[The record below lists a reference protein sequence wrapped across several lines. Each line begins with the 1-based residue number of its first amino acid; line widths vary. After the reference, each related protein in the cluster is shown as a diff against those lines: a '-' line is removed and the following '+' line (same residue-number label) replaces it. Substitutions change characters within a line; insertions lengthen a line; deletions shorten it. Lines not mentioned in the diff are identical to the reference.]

1 MLTRRWPEAVEN
13 ALRLHYEVTTSPD
26 DTPMMKNQLRSAMR
40 QYDALCPTVSD
51 RITADILSVP
61 NSRVRIIGN
70 YGTGLDHID
79 LGAAR
84 NAGIVV
90 TNTPDVLT
98 ESTAELT
105 LLLILMASRRASEGE
120 RELRGGHW
128 TGWRPIHMLGW
139 GLAGKTLGLVG
150 FGRIARAVAQRARAA
165 LGMRIAYYNRH
176 QADSEE
182 EVALAATYYSSLDDL
197 MGMADVLSLHCPG
210 GIETHHLIDQ
220 RRLAQMKHSAMLI
233 NTARGTIINESDLAM
248 ALSSGRL
255 AAAALDVYE
264 SEPAIN
270 PALLAAP
277 NTVLLPHLGSATIE
291 TRTAM
296 GMRVA
301 NNLRRFFAGEPLIDR
316 VV

>member
-1 MLTRRWPEAVEN
+1 MLTRRWPDAVEN
-13 ALRLHYEVTTSPD
+13 ALRCHYEVTTNPD
-26 DTPMMKNQLRSAMR
+26 DAPMSAEQLKSAMR

-51 RITADILSVP
+51 RITADVLSVP
-61 NSRVRIIGN
+61 DTRVRIIGN

-79 LGAAR
+79 LQAAR
-84 NAGIVV
+84 DAGIVV

-120 RELRGGHW
+120 RELRSGHW
-128 TGWRPIHMLGW
+128 TGWRPNHMLGW

-165 LGMRIAYYNRH
+165 LGMKIAYYNRH
-176 QADSEE
+176 RATLEQEE
-182 EVALAATYYSSLDDL
+182 ALAATYYSSLDDL
-197 MGMADVLSLHCPG
+197 TGIADVLSLHCPG
-210 GIETHHLIDQ
+210 GAATHHLIDQ
-220 RRLAQMKHSAMLI
+220 RRLAQMRRSAMLI
-233 NTARGTIINESDLAM
+233 NTARGTMINESDLAA
-248 ALSSGRL
+248 ALTGGQL

-264 SEPAIN
+264 YEPAIN

-277 NTVLLPHLGSATIE
+277 HAVLLPHLGSATAE

-301 NNLRRFFAGEPLIDR
+301 ANLHCFFSGEPLVDR
-316 VV
+316 VE